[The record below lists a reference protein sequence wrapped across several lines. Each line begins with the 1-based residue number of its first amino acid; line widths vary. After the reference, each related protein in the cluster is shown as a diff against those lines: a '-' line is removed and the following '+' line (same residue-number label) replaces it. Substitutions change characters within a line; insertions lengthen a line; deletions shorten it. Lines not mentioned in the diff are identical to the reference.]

1 MIDYTFLGQGLET
14 GEVWSLSWLNPL
26 APRALTPFTN
36 SLLVEVAARAWYL
49 YFDRLGFQP
58 APRSRLVR
66 LCQGRPYVNLS
77 ISARLEAEQ
86 AGIEPLRLRL
96 DGAARP
102 LADWHKPGL
111 LASLKRGRADKKIE
125 DLLAALQSELP
136 GTTARAQGWYQRV
149 MALRWSQA
157 EVLQI
162 MEEIE
167 RAGAAALLPFFAA
180 RHTLD
185 VACRRLLLAQR
196 EGTPQQR
203 AARLAVALGGS
214 ARTVELDLANRV
226 AALGREAAADPAALA
241 WLRGPVDAN
250 WQRSLPAGA
259 FGEAFEQFM
268 ALYGQR
274 AIGEGEIAVPRWRED
289 PATLVAALRAAAAD
303 ERSAAPP
310 LPADPAPLLA
320 AVDSSQRKETL
331 HLLERMRRA
340 IELQSGGL
348 HAFAFVLAGTRRW
361 ALAAGREATVDQ
373 RLLASEDVFFYELE
387 EVKQMMTGEWNISDR
402 SGIHATAGERRVQ
415 LAQAQQVVPAD
426 LLWGEREA
434 RRDPAVLPAAAG
446 VASGMAADEV
456 PSPGCVWGCP
466 VGESAAAVLLPAS
479 AALLI
484 AQGSLIDPLADCARA
499 LGRPAVVGAHLP
511 GQGAAAGL
519 SVDGN
524 VGRVS
529 SR

>member
-1 MIDYTFLGQGLET
+1 
-14 GEVWSLSWLNPL
+14 
-26 APRALTPFTN
+26 
-36 SLLVEVAARAWYL
+36 
-49 YFDRLGFQP
+49 
-58 APRSRLVR
+58 
-66 LCQGRPYVNLS
+66 
-77 ISARLEAEQ
+77 
-86 AGIEPLRLRL
+86 
-96 DGAARP
+96 
-102 LADWHKPGL
+102 
-111 LASLKRGRADKKIE
+111 
-125 DLLAALQSELP
+125 
-136 GTTARAQGWYQRV
+136 

-167 RAGAAALLPFFAA
+167 RVGAAALLPFFAA
-180 RHTLD
+180 RHTLE
-185 VACRRLLLAQR
+185 VACRRLLLGQR
-196 EGTPQQR
+196 DGTPQQR
-203 AARLAVALGGS
+203 AARLTVALGGS
-214 ARTVELDLANRV
+214 TRTVELDLANQV
-226 AALGREAAADPAALA
+226 AALGRQAAADPAALA
-241 WLRGPVDAN
+241 WLQSPIDSNG
-250 WQRSLPAGA
+250 QLSLPAGA

-274 AIGEGEIAVPRWRED
+274 AIGEGEIAVSRWRED

-511 GQGAAAGL
+511 GQGAAVGL